1 MTSAALVAT
10 IGHAA
15 AVAEAARL
23 QQAYSDLS
31 GRYEA
36 LLRDCHPAYS
46 AGHHTLV
53 PQSRAAQDVAAERR
67 RQIVE
72 EGWTASHDDA
82 HTDGALSQAAAAYA
96 LVGSLSDEWRER
108 LFPSSWGTVIWAM
121 WPGTWSRQWFKPKD
135 RRRDLVRACAL
146 LIAEIERVDRAAIVQ
161 REAGQ

>member
-1 MTSAALVAT
+1 MTRAALVAT

-15 AVAEAARL
+15 AVAKATRL

-72 EGWTASHDDA
+72 EGWTASHDDT
-82 HTDGALSQAAAAYA
+82 HTDGALAQAAAAYA
-96 LVGSLSDEWRER
+96 FVGSLSEYWRAH
-108 LFPSSWGTVIWAM
+108 LSPSSAGCTLRDLWPEAWGFSA
-121 WPGTWSRQWFKPKD
+121 FKPKD
-135 RRRDLVRACAL
+135 RRHDLVRACAL